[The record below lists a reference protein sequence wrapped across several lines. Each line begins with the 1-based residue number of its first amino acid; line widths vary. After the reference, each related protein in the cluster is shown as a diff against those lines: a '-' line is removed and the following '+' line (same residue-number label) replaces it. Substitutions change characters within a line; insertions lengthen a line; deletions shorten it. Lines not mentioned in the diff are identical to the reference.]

1 MPEWTPFCAHRSGF
15 QHSLVTSPSCGY
27 CGASNPDY
35 KSTGTLNGL
44 EVVDITGSSPHHYPP
59 ALTTYPNSSVAR
71 SLAIQRSRSPTK
83 SSLSVNNGMP
93 PLSLRKSASNS
104 LLQKSANLAVVRN
117 SYKWVEVDGEIE
129 KEFSGSRLLGGS
141 STES

>member
-1 MPEWTPFCAHRSGF
+1 
-15 QHSLVTSPSCGY
+15 
-27 CGASNPDY
+27 
-35 KSTGTLNGL
+35 
-44 EVVDITGSSPHHYPP
+44 
-59 ALTTYPNSSVAR
+59 
-71 SLAIQRSRSPTK
+71 
-83 SSLSVNNGMP
+83 MP